1 MTLSRDLIRRMA
13 LSLALGTAGGTLFF
27 WLHLPLA
34 WMLGAMMATTLAAL
48 LRAPLGFWMPLRNV
62 MITVIATLLG
72 SGFTPEVADRVVGW
86 AASSAVVVGYVVAIS
101 AVVTWYLIAVARWQR
116 ITCFFAATPGGLG
129 IMALVGESYG
139 GDVRAISLTHAT
151 RILIV
156 VCAIPLYL
164 HYIGGLVIPST
175 SRLPSGVPVA
185 GYDDLAVLA
194 VLAVVGAFVATRLRI
209 PNAPFMGPFVLS
221 AAAYYF
227 GLVDGRPPL
236 PLIWCAQLVIGS
248 ALGAR
253 FVGISFADVRRVLGI
268 AVGSGLLM
276 LAGAVAL
283 SKLAAPWLGVDP
295 DALLL
300 ALAPGGLPEMTLMAL
315 ALHVDTAFVSTMH
328 IVRILLVV
336 LAAPYAFRLLHW
348 HGPP

>member
-1 MTLSRDLIRRMA
+1 MTPSRELVRRMA
-13 LSLALGTAGGTLFF
+13 LSLAIGAAGGTLFF
-27 WLHLPLA
+27 WLQLPLA
-34 WMLGAMMATTLAAL
+34 WMLGAMSATTLAAL
-48 LRAPLGFWMPLRNV
+48 VRAPLGFWMPLRSV

-72 SGFTPEVADRVVGW
+72 SGFTPEVADRVAGW
-86 AASSAVVVGYVVAIS
+86 AASAAVVVGYVVAIS
-101 AVVTWYLIAVARWQR
+101 VLVTCYLIWVARWHR
-116 ITCFFAATPGGLG
+116 VTSFFAATPGGLG
-129 IMALVGESYG
+129 IMALVGEAYG

-156 VCAIPLYL
+156 VCSIPLYL
-164 HYIGGLVIPST
+164 HYVGGLDVPPT
-175 SRLPSGVPVA
+175 SRLPSDVRVA
-185 GYDDLAVLA
+185 GLDDLGILA
-194 VLAVVGAFVATRLRI
+194 VLAVVGAIAAVRLRI
-209 PNAPFMGPFVLS
+209 PNAPFMGPFALS

-236 PLIWCAQLVIGS
+236 ALVWGAQLVIGS

-253 FVGISFADVRRVLGI
+253 FVGVSFADVRRVLGV

-276 LAGAVAL
+276 LAGAVAI

-315 ALHVDTAFVSTMH
+315 ALHIDTAFVSTMH
-328 IVRILLVV
+328 ILRIILVV
-336 LAAPYAFRLLHW
+336 VAAPFVFKLLHW